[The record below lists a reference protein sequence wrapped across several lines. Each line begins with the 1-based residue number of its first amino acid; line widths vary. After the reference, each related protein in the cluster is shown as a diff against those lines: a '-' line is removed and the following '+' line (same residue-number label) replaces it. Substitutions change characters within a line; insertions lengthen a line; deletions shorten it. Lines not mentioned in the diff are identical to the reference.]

1 MTTDTPRTVLN
12 DRYEIT
18 SRLGRG
24 GMADVFLATDLLLN
38 RPVAIKALFPEF
50 ATDPN
55 FVERFRREAQS
66 AANLNHP
73 NIVSVYDWGT
83 YQNTYFMAM
92 EYVEGQTLADMLR
105 SKGQLTARQ
114 SSEIASE
121 VAAALA
127 FAHRNGVVH
136 RDIKPA
142 NILIGNGGQV
152 KVADFGIARAMNAPV
167 EAGLTQAG
175 AVMGTATYFS
185 PEQAQGAQP
194 DPRSD
199 LYSLGIVMYEM
210 VAGAPPFSG
219 ANPVAVAY
227 KQVHDTPRPLNQI
240 VVDIPRAY
248 EAMVARLLAKNPD
261 VRYANAEAL
270 RDDLARFRR
279 GEPVQA
285 LATARAAATSTSTV
299 PLSRVDPN
307 STAAMRQA
315 PTTTMA
321 RSDATRVMA
330 PVDQGMPPRRRGAGV
345 YGVLAFLALI
355 ALGVGGVFL
364 YRALSE
370 KTLPKTFA
378 MPSVVG
384 KQRAD
389 ATSELEKAGLVV
401 NPIAETAKDPNRQGE
416 VTKTDPP
423 NGATVTRG
431 QTIDLYF
438 FPNLST
444 VKVPDVRG
452 KSISQAQKL
461 LTKAGLTVKPKA
473 IGEASTKFK
482 DGQVTRTDPKTNAQ
496 VDEGTPV
503 QLFVATTQLVQIPNV
518 ANRSKADA
526 TAILSG
532 EPLNLS
538 VASKKVKDPNIPAGV
553 VISTDPP
560 AGTNVAQGSKV
571 TLLISDGKPD
581 VQVPNLA
588 GDTQSEAEAEL
599 GAVGLKIK
607 VEFQSVPAS
616 DRDIGKVIDQ
626 NPAKGTSVP
635 AGSTVVVTIAKAVG
649 STTSS
654 SAPGTSPGS

>member
-1 MTTDTPRTVLN
+1 MTTDTPRTILN

-18 SRLGRG
+18 SRIGRG

-73 NIVSVYDWGT
+73 NIVSVYDWGR
-83 YQNTYFMAM
+83 YQTTYFMAM

-105 SKGQLTARQ
+105 SKGSLSALQ

-152 KVADFGIARAMNAPV
+152 KVADFGIARAMNAPI

-199 LYSLGIVMYEM
+199 LYSLGVVMYEM
-210 VAGAPPFSG
+210 VAGAPPFGG

-240 VVDIPRAY
+240 VADIPRPY
-248 EAMVARLLAKNPD
+248 EAMVARLLAKSPN

-270 RDDLARFRR
+270 RDDLSRFRR

-285 LATARAAATSTSTV
+285 LATARAAAGGTSTV
-299 PLSRVDPN
+299 ALTRVDQHP
-307 STAAMRQA
+307 ADGPRQA
-315 PTTTMA
+315 PTATMP
-321 RSDATRVMA
+321 RSSSTRVMA
-330 PVDQGMPPRRRGAGV
+330 PIDGSPIPRGRGAGV

-364 YRALSE
+364 YRALSDNQP
-370 KTLPKTFA
+370 TNFA
-378 MPSVVG
+378 MPNVVG

-389 ATSELEKAGLVV
+389 ATSELERAGLVV
-401 NPIAETAKDPNRQGE
+401 NPIAEKSKDPNRQGE
-416 VTKTDPP
+416 VTKTDPAT
-423 NGATVTRG
+423 GATVKRG
-431 QTIDLYF
+431 QTIDVYF
-438 FPNLST
+438 FPNLVK

-452 KSISQAQKL
+452 KSIGQAQDL
-461 LTKAGLTVKPKA
+461 LTKAGLAVKPKA
-473 IGEASTKFK
+473 LAEASTKFK
-482 DGQVTRTDPKTNAQ
+482 EDQVIRTDPKTNAQ

-518 ANRSKADA
+518 ANRTKDDA
-526 TAILSG
+526 TGILSG
-532 EPLNLS
+532 DPLKLV
-538 VASKKVKDPNIPAGV
+538 VASTKVKDDNVPAGLV
-553 VISTDPP
+553 VSTDPP

-581 VQVPNLA
+581 VKVPNLA
-588 GDTQSEAEAEL
+588 NDTEDEATAEL
-599 GAVGLKIK
+599 AAVGLKIK
-607 VEFQSVPAS
+607 VEFQNVPAS
-616 DRDIGKVIDQ
+616 DKDIGKVISQD
-626 NPAKGTSVP
+626 PAKGTSV
-635 AGSTVVVTIAKAVG
+635 ASGSTVTVTIARAVG

-654 SAPGTSPGS
+654 TNAAPPGT